1 MSQEDLHQEEEDT
14 SKPHITGSESEDED
28 DDSEFEELLSKFED
42 NDSDEPVTREELNA
56 LKKAI
61 AKGFSDRGRAKA
73 EEAKKEAAPST
84 TTASVAKADAVD
96 DITEMFLE
104 QNPKVELVKEKL
116 DKVAQALYG
125 GSLIKAW
132 RNEPWLREMADS
144 IEKEK
149 SEEAANRAK
158 VGAPS
163 KTVGNNKTDLKKI
176 TPAEALKLSDDD
188 FAKWSEANQ
197 E

>member
-1 MSQEDLHQEEEDT
+1 MSKEDLHQDEEDT
-14 SKPHITGSESEDED
+14 SKPHVTGSESEDEED
-28 DDSEFEELLSKFED
+28 DEFEELLKKIDE
-42 NDSDEPVTREELNA
+42 DSDEPPTREEFNA
-56 LKKAI
+56 LKKGV
-61 AKGFSDRGRAKA
+61 AKYFSDKGREKAKV
-73 EEAKKEAAPST
+73 EKKEEPAK
-84 TTASVAKADAVD
+84 TTATEAKADETD
-96 DITEMFLE
+96 DLTEMFLE

-116 DKVAQALYG
+116 DKVAKALYG

-144 IEKEK
+144 IEQEK
-149 SEEAANRAK
+149 SEEAANKAK

-163 KTVGNNKTDLKKI
+163 KTVGTNKVDFKKM
-176 TPAEALKLSDDD
+176 TPEEAIKLSDDD

>member
-1 MSQEDLHQEEEDT
+1 MSKENLHQDEEDMST
-14 SKPHITGSESEDED
+14 PHVTGSESEDEED
-28 DDSEFEELLSKFED
+28 DEFEELLKKIDE
-42 NDSDEPVTREELNA
+42 DSDEPPTREEFNA
-56 LKKAI
+56 LKKGV
-61 AKGFSDRGRAKA
+61 AKYFSDKGREKAKV
-73 EEAKKEAAPST
+73 EKKEEPAK
-84 TTASVAKADAVD
+84 TTATEAKADETD
-96 DITEMFLE
+96 DLTEMFLE

-116 DKVAQALYG
+116 DKVAKALYG

-144 IEKEK
+144 IEQEK
-149 SEEAANRAK
+149 SEEAANKAK

-163 KTVGNNKTDLKKI
+163 KTVGTNKVDFKKM
-176 TPAEALKLSDDD
+176 TPEEAIKLSDDD

>member
-1 MSQEDLHQEEEDT
+1 MSKEDLHQDEEDT
-14 SKPHITGSESEDED
+14 SKPHVSGSESEDED
-28 DDSEFEELLSKFED
+28 DDEFEELLSKFEND
-42 NDSDEPVTREELNA
+42 DSDEPVTREELNQ

-61 AKGFSDRGRAKA
+61 AKGFSDRGRKAKEEKKEEPAKTAVTEAKA
-73 EEAKKEAAPST
+73 SE
-84 TTASVAKADAVD
+84 VD
-96 DITEMFLE
+96 DLTEMFLE

-116 DKVAQALYG
+116 DKVAKSLYG
-125 GSLIKAW
+125 GSIIKAW

-149 SEEAANRAK
+149 SEEAANKAK

-163 KTVGNNKTDLKKI
+163 KTIGTNKADFKKM
-176 TPAEALKLSDDD
+176 TFEEAKNLSDDD

>member
-1 MSQEDLHQEEEDT
+1 MSQEDLHQDEEDK
-14 SKPHITGSESEDED
+14 SKLHQGSESEDED
-28 DDSEFEELLSKFED
+28 DDEFEELLKKIDE
-42 NDSDEPVTREELNA
+42 DSDEPVTREELNQ

-61 AKGFSDRGRAKA
+61 AKGFSDRGRKAKEEKKEEPAKTAVTEAKA
-73 EEAKKEAAPST
+73 SE
-84 TTASVAKADAVD
+84 VD
-96 DITEMFLE
+96 DLTEMFLE

-116 DKVAQALYG
+116 DKVAKSLYG
-125 GSLIKAW
+125 GSIIKAW
-132 RNEPWLREMADS
+132 RNETWLREMADS

-149 SEEAANRAK
+149 SEEEANKAK

-163 KTVGNNKTDLKKI
+163 KTIGTNKADFKKM
-176 TPAEALKLSDDD
+176 PFEEAKKLSDDD

>member
-14 SKPHITGSESEDED
+14 SKPALGSESEDED
-28 DDSEFEELLSKFED
+28 DDAEFEELLSKFEGSD
-42 NDSDEPVTREELNA
+42 EDEPVSREEFNA
-56 LKKAI
+56 LKKGV
-61 AKGFSDRGRAKA
+61 AKYFSEKGRKQAEESKKVITETKSAPEAKA
-73 EEAKKEAAPST
+73 NE
-84 TTASVAKADAVD
+84 VD
-96 DITEMFLE
+96 DLTEMFLE

-149 SEEAANRAK
+149 SEEEANKAK

-163 KTVGNNKTDLKKI
+163 KIVGSNKTDFKKM
-176 TPAEALKLSDDD
+176 PFEEAKKLSDDD

-197 E
+197 

>member
-1 MSQEDLHQEEEDT
+1 MSKEDLHQDEEDT
-14 SKPHITGSESEDED
+14 SKPHVSGSESEDED
-28 DDSEFEELLSKFED
+28 DDEFEELLSKFEND
-42 NDSDEPVTREELNA
+42 DSDEPVTREELNQ

-61 AKGFSDRGRAKA
+61 AKGFSDRGRKAKEEKKEEPAKPAVTEAKA
-73 EEAKKEAAPST
+73 SE
-84 TTASVAKADAVD
+84 VD
-96 DITEMFLE
+96 DLTEMFLE

-116 DKVAQALYG
+116 DKVAKSLYG
-125 GSLIKAW
+125 GSIIKAW

-149 SEEAANRAK
+149 SEEAANKAK

-163 KTVGNNKTDLKKI
+163 KTIGTNKADFKKM
-176 TPAEALKLSDDD
+176 PFEEAKKLSDDD

-197 E
+197 